1 MNNNKIKEKQI
12 KLLISIS
19 ALFHDIGKIN
29 THFQNKLKNSIKN
42 NKNDFLRDK
51 YRHEWISVKIFEAI
65 LLLIKNQ
72 QTSNEE
78 NNNFSLLK
86 NGLENFYSL
95 LLTGKEEF
103 SIGKEKTSINS
114 DLLKNKMIKAIF
126 LLIVTHHKLIDC
138 YSTNSLC
145 YETKNLKIEAF
156 EDCFLYKNNSD
167 KEEDF
172 FLFNNVFNKTIDK
185 ESNNFKFFSNNK
197 NKKLFLSKIKK
208 IISLLKEMKINNTTF
223 ILNLKDIILAKTF
236 LMLGDYSISSQ
247 KRNIDNSKSHNN
259 EDNKPNYN
267 YCIANT
273 MVYKNGNI
281 EDIVVNQYLDE
292 HLLKVSDKSVEL
304 YKEFLKNKDNLST
317 LKEQNFEPSLNDKFK
332 WQDNVVENLN
342 NISKEMPFFGINM
355 ASTGCGKTFC
365 NAKIMSKISNRYS
378 IALGLR
384 TLTKQTG
391 EALQEK
397 LKLNNEEI
405 SILIG
410 GEKINQTNENFNPL
424 EEKSEYFLSHY
435 FEENIIHNNNNNNNN
450 NSFIEKINFLNA
462 NDKIKHLIQ
471 SSLLVC
477 TIDHLISCS
486 ESIKGGKGLIPL
498 LRLMTSDLVL
508 DEPDDFSLN
517 DLPTLSRLCFLAGL
531 FNSKILL
538 SSATLT
544 PSLINMLFE
553 AYVSGLKE
561 HFKNEKIN
569 LQLFWCDEFNVNNEQ
584 ITIIEDLK
592 EEFYKK
598 HENFVATRIYNILN
612 SFNNKKGKIL
622 KIKEIVE
629 EKLKNP
635 PSDEEKKEIIK
646 KRKENFYQQI
656 FEEVMDLH
664 LKHSSNYQ
672 SDEVN
677 NKKISTGLI
686 RFDNIKTVIE
696 CYEYFYQKLDETGYG
711 YYEKEGNSE
720 KIKIKFKFK
729 FNICVYHS
737 KYPKGFRNKI
747 EEKLD
752 LFLNKKDKINFTLS
766 DEEEQIYLVI
776 ASPVAE
782 VGRDHDYDYAI
793 IEPSSMRSIIQTAG
807 RVLRHRT
814 SLKITEPNV
823 VILSKNH
830 KDLEKITINNPF
842 QKKEEVVIFANPGY
856 ETKDNVLKTHDLTNS
871 DIFLED
877 YIKDINSKT
886 RISSEEFKDFV
897 KLEHESVKILSNQDL
912 IKDFYTVDGFFKAE
926 IRKFSIFR
934 KNEEKTE
941 KLIMKKVGDIINFYS
956 IDNGKETIYSNP
968 VKFRYKTQD
977 KKSKCLQWIKE
988 DFLGNDEI
996 SINIDKNYEF
1006 SENFGF
1012 KVNSY

>member
-1 MNNNKIKEKQI
+1 MKNNKIKEKQI

-42 NKNDFLRDK
+42 NKNDFSRDK

-65 LLLIKNQ
+65 LLLIKNK

-78 NNNFSLLK
+78 SSSEFSLLK
-86 NGLENFYSL
+86 NGLKKFHSL
-95 LLTGKEEF
+95 LLEGKEEF
-103 SIGKEKTSINS
+103 SISGGKTSIDS
-114 DLLKNKMIKAIF
+114 DLLDLSNNKMIKNIF
-126 LLIVTHHKLIDC
+126 LLILTHHKLIDC

-145 YETKNLKIEAF
+145 YETKNLEIEAF

-172 FLFNNVFNKTIDK
+172 FSFNNVFNKINK
-185 ESNNFKFFSNNK
+185 ESNNFKFFSSNK
-197 NKKLFLSKIKK
+197 NKELFLSKIRE
-208 IISLLKEMKINNTTF
+208 IISLLEEIEIKNSKF

-259 EDNKPNYN
+259 EDNKLNYN

-273 MVYKNGNI
+273 MVCKNGNI

-317 LKEQNFEPSLNDKFK
+317 LKEQNFKSSLNDKFT
-332 WQDNVVENLN
+332 WQDNIVENLN

-435 FEENIIHNNNNNNNN
+435 FEENIIHNNNNNDNN
-450 NSFIEKINFLNA
+450 NSFIEKINFLNV

-471 SSLLVC
+471 SPLLVC
-477 TIDHLISCS
+477 TIDHLISSS
-486 ESIKGGKGLIPL
+486 ESIKGGKSIIPL

-517 DLPTLSRLCFLAGL
+517 DLPALSRLCFLAGL

-553 AYVSGLKE
+553 AYISGLKE
-561 HFKNEKIN
+561 HFKNEEIN
-569 LQLFWCDEFNVNNEQ
+569 LQLFWCDEFNINNEQ
-584 ITIIEDLK
+584 ITIVDSLK

-598 HENFVATRIYNILN
+598 HKDFVTTRIYKILN

-622 KIKEIVE
+622 EIKEVAE
-629 EKLKNP
+629 KKLKNKL
-635 PSDEEKKEIIK
+635 SDGEKKEIVK

-656 FEEVMDLH
+656 FDEVIDLH
-664 LKHSSNYQ
+664 SKHSSNYQ

-696 CYEYFYQKLDETGYG
+696 CYEYFYQKLDEMG
-711 YYEKEGNSE
+711 YYKENNGK
-720 KIKIKFKFK
+720 KIK

-752 LFLNKKDKINFTLS
+752 LFLNKKGEINFELS
-766 DEEEQIYLVI
+766 TDEEQIYLVI

-814 SLKITEPNV
+814 SLKIAKPNV
-823 VILSKNH
+823 VVLSKNH
-830 KDLEKITINNPF
+830 KDLEKITINSPF
-842 QKKEEVVIFANPGY
+842 KKEDVVIFANPGY
-856 ETKDNVLKTHDLTNS
+856 ETKDNVLNTHDLTDKN
-871 DIFLED
+871 IFLED

-886 RISSEEFKDFV
+886 RISSEEFKNFV
-897 KLEHESVKILSNQDL
+897 KLEHKSVESLSNQSL

-941 KLIMKKVGDIINFYS
+941 KLIMKKVGGIINFYS

-968 VKFRYKTQD
+968 VKFRYKAQD

-988 DFLGNDEI
+988 GFLGNDEI
-996 SINIDKNYEF
+996 SININIDKNYEF